1 MTATNNISTH
11 LTGDAGVTFCNP
23 LAFVEGRYRASRA
36 RVVMSDFSATP
47 KPLTA
52 HTANNLLSP
61 ISNIRDG
68 ESIVPGSARLS
79 VKSSNGASANLQ
91 IMQSSVAVD
100 VNLRSG
106 PGFDQRRA
114 WIAGDVTAIVR
125 SPVNLS
131 PVAPGEIT
139 LRVPGRRQVYS
150 QPVPEGSIVHVSTRM
165 DRLTI

>member
-61 ISNIRDG
+61 ISNIRAI
-68 ESIVPGSARLS
+68 SRKLCKRLS
-79 VKSSNGASANLQ
+79 L
-91 IMQSSVAVD
+91 
-100 VNLRSG
+100 
-106 PGFDQRRA
+106 
-114 WIAGDVTAIVR
+114 AIVDDHR
-125 SPVNLS
+125 P
-131 PVAPGEIT
+131 
-139 LRVPGRRQVYS
+139 
-150 QPVPEGSIVHVSTRM
+150 
-165 DRLTI
+165 